1 MAKPEFKSFAELYTD
16 SIKKIATTK
25 NVPVEMVLDN
35 LSAKEAIIRKEYETT
50 LIMDEQYYINKFV
63 GRL

>member
-16 SIKKIATTK
+16 IIKKIATTK